1 MPKIRYVDNLPI
13 LRNAE
18 QLALVKH
25 ANTII
30 REYQAQGF
38 DLTLRQLYYQFVS
51 RDLLPNTVQ
60 SYKRLGGI
68 IVDGRLA
75 GLIDW
80 DAIVDR
86 TRNLESL
93 AHWASPEAIVDAVSE
108 QFRIDKWARQ
118 PNRVEVWIE
127 KEALA
132 GVFER
137 ICQELDVPYF
147 CCRGYTSVSE
157 VWSAGQRL
165 LKYRGN
171 LKKLPNGTRG
181 QVPIILHFGDHDPSG
196 MDMTRDIVDRLKM
209 FAGFHIGV
217 ERLALNMDQVQ
228 TYNPPPNPAKLSDSR
243 AASYIEAY
251 GDESWELDALDPT
264 TLAGLVREA
273 VDQYRDEV
281 IWAEDEAEEE
291 QGRAQLAKI
300 ASRFDDVAEF
310 LERDE

>member
-1 MPKIRYVDNLPI
+1 MPKIRYVEDLPI

-18 QLALVKH
+18 QMGLIKH

-93 AHWASPEAIVDAVSE
+93 AHWGSPKGIVDAVSE

-118 PNRVEVWIE
+118 PYRVEVWIE

-132 GVFER
+132 GVFQR
-137 ICQELDVPYF
+137 ICEELDVSYF

-157 VWSAGQRL
+157 MWAAGRRL
-165 LKYRGN
+165 LGYRSG
-171 LKKLPNGTRG
+171 LKRQPNGERG

-196 MDMTRDIVDRLKM
+196 IDMTRDIVDRLKL
-209 FAGFHIGV
+209 FSGFNITV

-228 TYNPPPNPAKLSDSR
+228 EYAPPPNPAKLSDSR
-243 AASYIEAY
+243 AASYVDVY
-251 GDESWELDALDPT
+251 GSESWELDALEPT
-264 TLAGLVREA
+264 VLADLVREA
-273 VDQYRDEV
+273 VARFRDEE
-281 IWAEDEAEEE
+281 IWAEDEDE
-291 QGRAQLAKI
+291 QGRGREQLAKI
-300 ASRFDDVAEF
+300 ASRYEDVVTF
-310 LERDE
+310 LDEE